1 MKQTGRA
8 KLSAFGYIKGNRKRV
23 TALVVSLAMFVV
35 LSYLVSYVLGST
47 SEPFYQA
54 CSEPY
59 RDMLLTS
66 PEISIGDYE
75 TIEEWNELVLEAMQE
90 KEEEIRKIE
99 GITGT
104 VMFRFGRVSMKSVIG
119 ETTLPCFLMDNNQ
132 DIQTLLDYKNAK
144 LIQGRMPEAPGEI
157 LVDMK
162 LWNNRGNDSLEYMS
176 ANYKI
181 VGQVE
186 SDIYLALGLAL
197 PAENDVNLAV
207 FHPDDGKDYGK
218 IIEDAG
224 IKLYY
229 VSDYQSQYDSL
240 YDDIGSLDTV
250 ERLVQIITG
259 VLLAVCLL
267 VVLSLHIMDRHQ
279 EWCLMNSIGFSEWE
293 IYGMALRELLFCFI
307 MAIVVG
313 AGLTAISGF
322 AFNKILCEP
331 IGIHVNPWRE
341 NAVAVIITVLI
352 AIYGCCQIP
361 LFINI
366 RRVCTVDM
374 IE

>member
-1 MKQTGRA
+1 MKQTGKA

-23 TALVVSLAMFVV
+23 TALVISLSMFVV
-35 LSYLVSYVLGST
+35 LSYLISYVLGST

-59 RDMLLTS
+59 RDMLITS
-66 PEISIGDYE
+66 PIITIGEYE
-75 TIEEWNELVLEAMQE
+75 TIEEWNEMATKAVRE
-90 KEEEIRKIE
+90 KADEIEKID

-104 VMFRFGRVSMKSVIG
+104 VMFRFGRVSMKSVLG
-119 ETTLPCFLMDNNQ
+119 ETTLPCFLMD
-132 DIQTLLDYKNAK
+132 DIRDVQTLLDYKEAK
-144 LIQGRMPEAPGEI
+144 LIAGRMPESPGEI

-162 LWNNRGNDSLEYMS
+162 LWNNKGNETLEYMS

-181 VGQVE
+181 VGQIE

-218 IIEDAG
+218 IIEDSG
-224 IKLYY
+224 IELYY

-240 YDDIGSLDTV
+240 YSDIGSLDTV
-250 ERLVQIITG
+250 EKLVQIITG
-259 VLLAVCLL
+259 VLLAICLL
-267 VVLSLHIMDRHQ
+267 VVLSLHIMDRHE

-293 IYGMALRELLFCFI
+293 IYGMALRELLFCFV
-307 MAIVVG
+307 MALVVG

-322 AFNKILCEP
+322 AFDKFLCEP
-331 IGIHVNPWRE
+331 IGIHVKPWRE
-341 NAVAVIITVLI
+341 SAVGVIIAVFI